1 MLVVESE
8 RHAGNVYKFH
18 KKNDK
23 LFSCASCKVLGKC
36 RSITVIDG
44 RIVGKKHPEDDHHP
58 ECKPVPKEFI
68 DVLEIDRGMRSEVR
82 RTGKRPREAFTEAV
96 TSIAKKFKSSAE
108 QKLGNSTVSDV
119 FPSTGSPVP
128 SSLKSLRSCSG
139 CMRHP
144 G

>member
-1 MLVVESE
+1 M
-8 RHAGNVYKFH
+8 
-18 KKNDK
+18 
-23 LFSCASCKVLGKC
+23 GKC

-44 RIVGKKHPEDDHHP
+44 RIVGKKHPEDDHQS

-108 QKLGNSTVSDV
+108 QNAVIAQFPTFSEVRGVLYRRRSKFCVPVPNVCDIPDELRSTVR
-119 FPSTGSPVP
+119 G
-128 SSLKSLRSCSG
+128 KSV
-139 CMRHP
+139 
-144 G
+144 